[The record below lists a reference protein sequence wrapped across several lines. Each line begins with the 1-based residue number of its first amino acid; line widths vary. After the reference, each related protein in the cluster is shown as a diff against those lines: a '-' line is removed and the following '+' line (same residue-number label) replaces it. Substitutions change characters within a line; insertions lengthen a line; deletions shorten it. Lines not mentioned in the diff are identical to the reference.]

1 MKIASVVWSA
11 WGVALLCGCS
21 RPAAEAPGAAAEEP
35 AASAAAPAAP
45 ETAPAAPACLVT
57 EGGIGAMKLGMTIAE
72 ARRAMPT
79 ARFERSSDGDGVAL
93 ISVAVGR
100 DTLMSAYAGESDA
113 ESAIDDTKRVEHIET
128 FSPLCGTADGV
139 RPGALV
145 TDAEKVLGGVRTI
158 TLSEIE
164 SREFVQFERQPAWAS
179 IRLDGTGIF
188 ADGSTE
194 TTKYQP
200 GAKILS
206 IAVASRPEG

>member
-1 MKIASVVWSA
+1 MKLVSVGWRVC
-11 WGVALLCGCS
+11 GVALLCGCS
-21 RPAAEAPGAAAEEP
+21 GPAEEAPAVAAAET
-35 AASAAAPAAP
+35 AAPVAAPAPPA
-45 ETAPAAPACLVT
+45 AAAPACLVT
-57 EGGIGAMKLGMTIAE
+57 EAGVGAMRLGMTIAE
-72 ARRAMPT
+72 ARRAMPD

-93 ISVAVGR
+93 ITVAVGR

-113 ESAIDDTKRVEHIET
+113 ASAIDSTKRVEHIET
-128 FSPLCGTADGV
+128 FSPLCATADGV

-145 TDAEKVLGGVRTI
+145 TDAEKVLGGVQTI
-158 TLSEIE
+158 TLTEIE

-206 IAVASRPEG
+206 IAVATRPEG